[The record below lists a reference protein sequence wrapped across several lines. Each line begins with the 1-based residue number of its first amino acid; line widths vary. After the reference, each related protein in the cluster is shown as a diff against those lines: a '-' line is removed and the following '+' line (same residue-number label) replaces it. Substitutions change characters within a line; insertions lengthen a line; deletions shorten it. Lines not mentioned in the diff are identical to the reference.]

1 MCELLSCVQ
10 LFVTPWI
17 VAHQAPLSM
26 EFSRQEYWSG
36 LPFPSPYLHIYIH
49 ILASQVALVV
59 KNLPV
64 NAGNIRDTGSI
75 SGSERSLEEGMTT
88 HSSVLAWRIPWT
100 EEPGGLQSIGLQ
112 RVGHN
117 GSDLTQADIYIHI
130 NNYVDIYAYI

>member
-36 LPFPSPYLHIYIH
+36 LPFPSPYMHIYFH

-117 GSDLTQADIYIHI
+117 GSDLTQVDIYIHI

>member
-36 LPFPSPYLHIYIH
+36 LPFPFPYMHIYIH

-88 HSSVLAWRIPWT
+88 HSSVLA
-100 EEPGGLQSIGLQ
+100 
-112 RVGHN
+112 
-117 GSDLTQADIYIHI
+117 
-130 NNYVDIYAYI
+130 